1 MMTAGAKYK
10 RLIARCALRPLKSE
24 ADLDIALEVAE
35 ALFLRVSA
43 LDEDEADYLKVLSDL
58 IGAYEDVHY
67 PIEGHS
73 TPAEMLC
80 WLMEVNDM
88 KQVDLAKLLGVTSG
102 RASEIANGVR
112 DLSKAQILMVAQRFN
127 VRADMF
133 LSKKPKAARKVAKA
147 TKPSKEKTKMVV
159 ASKYTKSMAKPF
171 SSRGVAETIGSK
183 STRPKKARS
192 QSAKPKAK

>member
-10 RLIARCALRPLKSE
+10 KLIARCALRPLKSE
-24 ADLDIALEVAE
+24 EDLDIALEVAE
-35 ALFLRVSA
+35 ALFLRVSS

-67 PIEGHS
+67 PIEGDS
-73 TPAEMLC
+73 TPAEILS

-112 DLSKAQILMVAQRFN
+112 DLSKAQILMVSQRFN

-133 LSKKPKAARKVAKA
+133 LSKEPKAARKI
-147 TKPSKEKTKMVV
+147 SKEPKRSKVKAKPATI
-159 ASKYTKSMAKPF
+159 SKYTKSMAK
-171 SSRGVAETIGSK
+171 SSDSRGVAETIGPK
-183 STRPKKARS
+183 STRPKKAGL
-192 QSAKPKAK
+192 QSTKRRAK